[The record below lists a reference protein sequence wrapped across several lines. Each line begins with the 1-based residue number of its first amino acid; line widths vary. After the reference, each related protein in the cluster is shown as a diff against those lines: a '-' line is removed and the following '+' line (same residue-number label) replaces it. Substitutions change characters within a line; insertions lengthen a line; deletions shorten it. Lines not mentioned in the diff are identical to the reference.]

1 MTDKNSAAFARSAF
15 YHPNMSYDAPQQ
27 GLTKREYFAAMAMQG
42 MLANNAE
49 GNTEWSYEI
58 IAKHCCKAA
67 DELIN
72 QLNINS

>member
-1 MTDKNSAAFARSAF
+1 MTDPKDMAFARAAF
-15 YHPNMSYDAPQQ
+15 YHPDNGVSTSKD
-27 GLTKREYFAAMAMQG
+27 GLTMREYFAAMAMQG